1 VVLALGFAGLAL
13 QRHGLTTRWW
23 ALLPLLGALA
33 AIAVIDL
40 TTKMIPDVLTLP
52 CIAYALTLAAVAQG
66 WPSVVQAGLGVVVGG
81 GLLLLLAVV
90 TRGGIGGGDIKLV
103 AMLGSALGWKG
114 ALLAFA
120 LSQLG
125 GGVVVLYLLLTG
137 RAERRK
143 ALPIG
148 ALIALIGAG
157 MLAGGG

>member
-1 VVLALGFAGLAL
+1 VVLGLAFAVL
-13 QRHGLTTRWW
+13 AFQRHGFTARWW
-23 ALLPLLGALA
+23 ALLPLLGVLAALA
-33 AIAVIDL
+33 VVDF

-52 CIAYALTLAAVAQG
+52 AIAYALTLAAIVNG
-66 WPSVVQAGLGVVVGG
+66 GPSVIQAGFGVVVGG
-81 GLLLLLAVV
+81 GFLLVLAVV

-143 ALPIG
+143 PLAIG
-148 ALIALIGAG
+148 ALISLIGAG

>member
-13 QRHGLTTRWW
+13 QRHGPTTRWW

-52 CIAYALTLAAVAQG
+52 GIAYALTLAAVAQG
-66 WPSVVQAGLGVVVGG
+66 WPSVVQAGFGVVVGG
-81 GLLLLLAVV
+81 GVLLLLAVV

-157 MLAGGG
+157 MLAAGG